1 MELSRRGIGLVVALA
16 LISTS
21 ACRSKPD
28 DQPDLGK
35 VSGVVTMDGAPL
47 AGVQVSFAPEEGR
60 ASQAITDSEGKYEL
74 SYIGKTKGAKV
85 GSHKVYITTYIEDDS
100 DPEAQKT
107 KETIPKK
114 YNKETTLTANVEE
127 GSNTFDFKLESK

>member
-1 MELSRRGIGLVVALA
+1 MKLSRTGIGLVVALA
-16 LISTS
+16 LVSTS
-21 ACRSKPD
+21 ACRSTPS

-47 AGVQVSFAPEEGR
+47 EGALVSFAPEEGR
-60 ASQAITDSEGKYEL
+60 GSQAITDSEGKYQL
-74 SYIGKTKGAKV
+74 SYIGDTMGAKV
-85 GSHKVYITTYIEDDS
+85 GSHKVRITTYIEDDS

-114 YNKETTLTANVEE
+114 YNKETTLTADVKE

>member
-1 MELSRRGIGLVVALA
+1 MKLSPTGIGFVVALT
-16 LISTS
+16 LVSTS
-21 ACRSKPD
+21 ACRSTPS

-47 AGVQVSFAPEEGR
+47 AGAQVSFAPEEGR
-60 ASQAITDSEGKYEL
+60 ASQAVTDSEGKYEL
-74 SYIGKTKGAKV
+74 IYIGKTKGAKV

-100 DPEAQKT
+100 DPEAQNF

-114 YNKETTLTANVEE
+114 YNKATTLTANVEE
-127 GSNTFDFKLESK
+127 GSNTFDFELKSK